1 MWILLAAL
9 LAQPAPPVSPPQD
22 TTRPHPQARPAS
34 RPDSAATRPDSA
46 LVQQML
52 QRALADSTLARVRAR
67 ELGDTTKP
75 RTRGK
80 PRQVTVRLRVSTPP
94 AGPPDTTRA
103 YLDPG
108 ARELVRSARESH
120 AGMDGGI
127 RAYST
132 LVKQRMG
139 VGLKALRRDR
149 LLVGQDE
156 AARIHWQADGPI
168 RVDMLGARQ
177 SVPLILK
184 GFQIPD
190 DIKHPGYLVFEPN
203 DDRLQLL
210 DLDSA
215 FVHAPLAV
223 GSEAH
228 YRFAS
233 GDTTT
238 LRLPD
243 GRTLRLIE
251 LRVIPRREEPH
262 LLRGSLWID
271 AASRGVVRGVF
282 RLAAEYDFERDAD
295 PEDTADVKDI
305 PGLLKPI
312 KADLRYMTIEYG
324 LVDFHWWLPRLM
336 AVEGSASVGSL
347 ASFPFR
353 FERVYSEYSVTGDT
367 AATRVATAPRP
378 PNRWADCRER
388 PGPEGGI
395 DCSDCKHHD
404 CRPID
409 LRLPADTLALLNSP
423 ELPPP
428 PAGAYDDPLITEA
441 QLEDLG
447 RRLAVIPSQPWRM
460 DPPKLHWGLG
470 RAGLVRFNRVEG
482 LSLGAR
488 AESDFGPLT
497 ADVTGRLGI
506 APAPADSSQAIRLT
520 PDVVAGVSHEAL
532 SGTYRLAGYS
542 RVDVMDPATKALGF
556 GNSFNALFFGRDD
569 GDYFRATGAE
579 LTRHAAAGAD
589 EHVTWRLFAE
599 RQRPL
604 RTNTEWSVR
613 RLFDASPLRPNL
625 AAQPADEAGAEI
637 GLRWFHGVSAL
648 RWGGALGLDGAVGTF
663 DYARPTATAQ
673 LGFPLPFGLVASTEA
688 AVGTSVGTPP
698 LQRDWFLGGPA
709 SLRGYAGDVVHG
721 PAFWRGRAEV
731 ATSFPAARLALF
743 GDAGWAGP
751 RDGLRAGRPLYSAG
765 IGASFLDGYIR
776 MDLARALRA
785 PLGWRFDLYL
795 DGIL

>member
-9 LAQPAPPVSPPQD
+9 LAQPPLALPQD
-22 TTRPHPQARPAS
+22 TTRAQPQAARPAT
-34 RPDSAATRPDSA
+34 P
-46 LVQQML
+46 Q
-52 QRALADSTLARVRAR
+52 
-67 ELGDTTKP
+67 DTTHAQPARGRK
-75 RTRGK
+75 TRSI
-80 PRQVTVRLRVSTPP
+80 TLRV
-94 AGPPDTTRA
+94 AGPKGPPPPLDTTRA

-108 ARELVRSARESH
+108 ARALVQSARESH

-139 VGLKALRRDR
+139 IGLKALRRDR
-149 LLVGQDE
+149 LLVGQDMV
-156 AARIHWQADGPI
+156 ARIQWRSDAPI

-184 GFQIPD
+184 GFQVPD

-203 DDRLQLL
+203 DDRMQLL

-282 RLAAEYDFERDAD
+282 RLAAEYDFERDAE

-305 PGLLKPI
+305 PGLFKPI

-324 LVDFHWWLPRLM
+324 LVDFHWWMPRLM
-336 AVEGSASVGSL
+336 AVEGSASVGAM

-367 AATRVATAPRP
+367 TATRVAAAPRP
-378 PNRWADCRER
+378 PNRWADCRRR
-388 PGPEGGI
+388 PGPEGGL

-404 CRPID
+404 CRAID
-409 LRLPADTLALLNSP
+409 VHLPPDTLALLHSP

-447 RRLAVIPSQPWRM
+447 RRLAVIPSQPWKL

-470 RAGLVRFNRVEG
+470 RAGLIRFNRVEG

-488 AESDFGPLT
+488 TESDFGPLT
-497 ADVTGRLGI
+497 ADVTGRLGV
-506 APAPADSSQAIRLT
+506 APAPADSPRAIRLT
-520 PDVVAGVSHEAL
+520 PDVVAGVTHEAL
-532 SGTYRLAGYS
+532 SGTYRFAGYS
-542 RVDVMDPATKALGF
+542 RVDVMDPATKALRF

-569 GDYFRATGAE
+569 GDYFRASGAE

-604 RTNTEWSVR
+604 HTNTDWSVR
-613 RLFDASPLRPNL
+613 RLFDSGVPFRANL
-625 AAQPADEAGAEI
+625 AAQPADEAGGEI

-663 DYARPTATAQ
+663 DYARPTASAQ

-688 AVGTSVGTPP
+688 AAGASVGTPP
-698 LQRDWFLGGPA
+698 LQREWFLGGPA

-721 PAFWRGRAEV
+721 PVFWRARAEV

-751 RDGLRAGRPLYSAG
+751 RDGVRAGRPLYSAG

-776 MDLARALRA
+776 MDLAHALRA
-785 PLGWRFDLYL
+785 PTGWRFDLYL